1 MIFNILK
8 KEGEIDV
15 ITIYTD
21 GSCDLSKRIGGW
33 AAILIDSSGRE
44 KVVKGSYE
52 NATSNRMELMAV
64 LQSLFLLSKPEK
76 IKIITDSKY
85 VEESVNKGWLE
96 RWIKDDEIERP
107 HFELWRMLYNLLEIH
122 DITVEWVK
130 GHSGNEYNE
139 KCDKL
144 AHEEML
150 LACEPKKNLFDI
162 ASNPEV
168 WKSEVK
174 DNTHLFEEE
183 VESIFGEDL
192 EETLNSMRVDKTPI
206 KERSVVSNDS
216 KVENKSTA
224 VNSESVKPK
233 KSSKSKKKSSSAG
246 YYAVAIGREKGIF
259 NTWTECLKSVNKYPG
274 AKFKKFSTR
283 TEAEQFVRNSKK

>member
-1 MIFNILK
+1 M
-8 KEGEIDV
+8 

-96 RWIKDDEIERP
+96 RWIRDDEFERP
-107 HFELWRMLYNLLEIH
+107 HFELWRMLYNLLGIH

-139 KCDKL
+139 RCDAL

-150 LACEPKKNLFDI
+150 LACESKKNLFDI
-162 ASNPEV
+162 VSN
-168 WKSEVK
+168 SEVCRSEIK
-174 DNTHLFEEE
+174 NNTHLFEEE

-192 EETLNSMRVDKTPI
+192 EKTLNSMKVDKTPT
-206 KERSVVSNDS
+206 KERSSVSDNS
-216 KVENKSTA
+216 KVENKSTT
-224 VNSESVKPK
+224 VNSESVNPK
-233 KSSKSKKKSSSAG
+233 KSSKSKKKSSSAS
-246 YYAVAIGREKGIF
+246 YYAVAIGRKKGVF

-274 AKFKKFSTR
+274 AKFKKFPTKI
-283 TEAEQFVRNSKK
+283 EAERFVKKG